1 MKFDSLEQAK
11 SYLDKVQCKLNEYSD
26 LESNLSLELEKQK
39 NDINNIKSMQQEQR
53 LTNHEI
59 WSNQN
64 VLSKEVT
71 PLEEDSEVSV
81 NDILNQIL

>member
-11 SYLDKVQCKLNEYSD
+11 SYLEKVQSKLNEYSD

-39 NDINNIKSMQQEQR
+39 NDINSIKSMQQEQR

-64 VLSKEVT
+64 VFSKEVT
-71 PLEEDSEVSV
+71 PIEEDSEVSV

>member
-1 MKFDSLEQAK
+1 MNFDSLEQAK
-11 SYLDKVQCKLNEYSD
+11 SYLEKVQSKLNEYSD

-39 NDINNIKSMQQEQR
+39 NDINNIKAMQQEQR

-59 WSNQN
+59 WSSQN
-64 VLSKEVT
+64 VFSKEVT

>member
-1 MKFDSLEQAK
+1 MNFDSLEQAK
-11 SYLDKVQCKLNEYSD
+11 SYLEKVKCKLNEYSD

-39 NDINNIKSMQQEQR
+39 NDINSIKSMQQEQR

-64 VLSKEVT
+64 VFSKEVA
-71 PLEEDSEVSV
+71 PLEEDTEVSV
-81 NDILNQIL
+81 DDILNQIL